1 VKRCTQ
7 CDFIYEDD
15 QSLCDMDGKELVY
28 DANPVALEDSFSS
41 PSIYAQ
47 ESESTKPASLWVR
60 WQPRRVAALA
70 VLTILLAALLF
81 VVYYAL
87 TRQSRAG
94 HSNQSANQS
103 PDQPFDRSTT
113 QPVTTSPSADVA
125 TAPSVPV
132 AENTS
137 PEQSAMQF
145 SSSAANQI
153 PVSPSPSSS
162 RTAKSSTT
170 VRLAPGSISAGGSP
184 QTGRAPVIIRL
195 INGASIRADEA
206 WQRKD
211 GIWYRQSGMVIFLK
225 RSRVRTIERL
235 AASPSP
241 ALKTDETK
249 RKPENTIAKNQPTSV
264 SQENSSAKKESRVS
278 SFLKKTGQILKKPFK
293 F

>member
-28 DANPVALEDSFSS
+28 DANPVALEGGFSS
-41 PSIYAQ
+41 TSTYV
-47 ESESTKPASLWVR
+47 EERVSTKPARLWTT
-60 WQPRRVAALA
+60 WQPRRVAALT

-87 TRQSRAG
+87 THQSRAG
-94 HSNQSANQS
+94 YSNQSANQS
-103 PDQPFDRSTT
+103 TDQSLDRSTAR
-113 QPVTTSPSADVA
+113 PVTAQPSAAD
-125 TAPSVPV
+125 APLSL
-132 AENTS
+132 AETTS
-137 PEQSAMQF
+137 AEEAAAQ
-145 SSSAANQI
+145 SSSSPANLTPI
-153 PVSPSPSSS
+153 SPSPSSS
-162 RTAKSSTT
+162 RPDKSYTT

-184 QTGRAPVIIRL
+184 KTGRAPVIIRL
-195 INGASIRADEA
+195 RNGASIRADEA
-206 WQRKD
+206 WERKE

-225 RSRVRTIERL
+225 RNRVRTIERL

-241 ALKTDETK
+241 ALKTDETN
-249 RKPENTIAKNQPTSV
+249 RKPENTIAKNQSTSG

-278 SFLKKTGQILKKPFK
+278 SFLKQTGRILKKPFK